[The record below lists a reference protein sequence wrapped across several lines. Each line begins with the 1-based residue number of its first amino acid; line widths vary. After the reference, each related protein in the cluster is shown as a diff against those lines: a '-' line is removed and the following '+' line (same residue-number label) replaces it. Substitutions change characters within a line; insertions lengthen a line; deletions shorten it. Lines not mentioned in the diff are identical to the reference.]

1 MNIFSIKRTKDDD
14 MTGVNTITKKALHHL
29 IGHCVVSMQ
38 EGVHMVDDQELVI
51 CSDSMTYVSI
61 TQGQVLQDNTES
73 DKKQDIITVYR
84 NRTKKYR
91 DLFLKQFFYRVFF
104 NTTLKKSNSGDS
116 DDNDGRDAVT
126 NSEH

>member
-29 IGHCVVSMQ
+29 TGHRVVSMQ

-51 CSDSMTYVSI
+51 CPDSMTYVSI
-61 TQGQVLQDNTES
+61 TQGQVLRDDTES
-73 DKKQDIITVYR
+73 DKKRDIITVYR

-91 DLFLKQFFYRVFF
+91 DLSLEQFFYRVFI